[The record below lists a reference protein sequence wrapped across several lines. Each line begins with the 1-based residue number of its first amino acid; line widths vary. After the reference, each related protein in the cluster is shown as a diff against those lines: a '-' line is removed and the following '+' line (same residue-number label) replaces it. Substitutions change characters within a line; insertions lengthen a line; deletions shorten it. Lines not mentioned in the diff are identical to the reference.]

1 MTADQE
7 LAHALRMRFGLP
19 PAQPT
24 DAQLANIKAAIK
36 RIKDLERTV
45 TQNDWA
51 EAVKKYCPG
60 VGEWIYRGADNSDL
74 NTLLAL
80 ALAEARRG

>member
-1 MTADQE
+1 MTADQS

-24 DAQLANIKAAIK
+24 DSQLASIEAAIK
-36 RIKDLERTV
+36 RLKDLGRTA
-45 TQNDWA
+45 TQSDWA
-51 EAVKKYCPG
+51 EVVKNYCPG
-60 VGEWIYRGADNSDL
+60 YGEWVYRGADNSDL

-80 ALAEARRG
+80 ALAEAKRG

>member
-7 LAHALRMRFGLP
+7 LAYALRMRFGLP

-24 DAQLANIKAAIK
+24 ESQLASIKAAIR
-36 RIKDLERTV
+36 RINDLGRTA
-45 TQNDWA
+45 THTDWA
-51 EAVKKYCPG
+51 EAVKNYCPG
-60 VGEWIYRGADNSDL
+60 YGEWAYRGADNSDL

-80 ALAEARRG
+80 ALADAKRG

>member
-7 LAHALRMRFGLP
+7 LAHALRIRFGLP

-24 DAQLANIKAAIK
+24 GAQLANIKAAIK
-36 RIKDLERTV
+36 RIKDFGRTA
-45 TQNDWA
+45 TQSDWA
-51 EAVKKYCPG
+51 EVVKNYCPG
-60 VGEWIYRGADNSDL
+60 YGEWAYRGADNSDL

-80 ALAEARRG
+80 ALADARRG

>member
-1 MTADQE
+1 MNADQQ

-24 DAQLANIKAAIK
+24 DTQLANIKAAIK
-36 RIKDLERTV
+36 RIKDLGRTV

-51 EAVKKYCPG
+51 EAVNNYCPG
-60 VGEWIYRGADNSDL
+60 VGERIYRGADNSDL

-80 ALAEARRG
+80 ALADARRV

>member
-7 LAHALRMRFGLP
+7 LAHTLRMRFGLP

-36 RIKDLERTV
+36 QIKDFGRTA
-45 TQNDWA
+45 TQADLA
-51 EAVKKYCPG
+51 DVVKKYCPG
-60 VGEWIYRGADNSDL
+60 VGEWIYKGADNSDL

-80 ALAEARRG
+80 ALAEARRD